1 MSRVRPLRLL
11 AVMTALAVALVWAL
25 PGRSVAAPLHGAAAT
40 AAASYVAAQLK
51 TDATGTYLE
60 TVDFF
65 SGQPVPSPS
74 TTTEGV
80 LALVAAGGHTA
91 EVAAMDAW
99 LKKQAVAY
107 GTSAG
112 AAAKLALAA
121 VAAGSDP
128 RSYGGVDLITTIT
141 SAADAQGS
149 LSAWGPDGFGQSL
162 GVLALVRS
170 GVTVPPAIAAYLI
183 GLQDADGSFGYLDYS
198 TGAYVADPDTT
209 ALALQAVA
217 GLAGGD
223 PAAKFAAVKA
233 RDWLVAHRTAGGY
246 WDAYSPSNTTG
257 YAGIA
262 LMLVQSDVSASVAW
276 LAGQQRPDGGLPAS
290 LGGTSSDLYAT
301 VQGMLLF
308 AGESLLS
315 VGPGGTDR
323 VSLATT
329 GTTAPATSAP
339 VSSAPV
345 SSAPV
350 SSAPVNS
357 APASSA
363 PVSSRPVSSAPGS
376 SRPVSSAPVSSRPV
390 SSAPVSSA
398 PVRSTAAVTAAGSI
412 TAPTV
417 RQGGTLT
424 VTGTGF
430 SSTVRGTVRSDP
442 VDLGTQQ
449 PDSSGTV
456 RFTFTTA
463 DLAPGAHTVTLR
475 SEESTV
481 VVAFT
486 VVGPSTLASAGA
498 DVPPAALAGAIVALV
513 AGIGLLVSSRRRA
526 R

>member
-1 MSRVRPLRLL
+1 
-11 AVMTALAVALVWAL
+11 
-25 PGRSVAAPLHGAAAT
+25 
-40 AAASYVAAQLK
+40 
-51 TDATGTYLE
+51 
-60 TVDFF
+60 
-65 SGQPVPSPS
+65 
-74 TTTEGV
+74 
-80 LALVAAGGHTA
+80 
-91 EVAAMDAW
+91 
-99 LKKQAVAY
+99 
-107 GTSAG
+107 
-112 AAAKLALAA
+112 
-121 VAAGSDP
+121 
-128 RSYGGVDLITTIT
+128 
-141 SAADAQGS
+141 
-149 LSAWGPDGFGQSL
+149 
-162 GVLALVRS
+162 
-170 GVTVPPAIAAYLI
+170 
-183 GLQDADGSFGYLDYS
+183 
-198 TGAYVADPDTT
+198 
-209 ALALQAVA
+209 
-217 GLAGGD
+217 
-223 PAAKFAAVKA
+223 
-233 RDWLVAHRTAGGY
+233 
-246 WDAYSPSNTTG
+246 
-257 YAGIA
+257 
-262 LMLVQSDVSASVAW
+262 MLVQSDVSASVAW

-350 SSAPVNS
+350 SSAP
-357 APASSA
+357 ASSA

-390 SSAPVSSA
+390 SSAPVSA
-398 PVRSTAAVTAAGSI
+398 TPVRSTPAVTAAGSI

-456 RFTFTTA
+456 RFTFPTA

-498 DVPPAALAGAIVALV
+498 DVPPAALV